1 MLWMMSRVQRR
12 RSTAPL
18 AILLAVIA
26 GVACFLW
33 QAHDLGRSCGYGPR
47 SGLPTFP
54 VVTALIVL
62 VACPTVIVGV
72 SAVLVERRRPSTVA
86 VLMTLAAVASAV
98 AFVIALFVFWSSRGC
113 FK

>member
-1 MLWMMSRVQRR
+1 MMSGMRR
-12 RSTAPL
+12 HRRTAAL
-18 AILLAVIA
+18 AILLAIIT

-33 QAHDLGRSCGYGPR
+33 QAHDLGRSCGYGPG

-54 VVTALIVL
+54 VVTALVVL
-62 VACPTVIVGV
+62 VASPTLIVGV
-72 SAVLVERRRPSTVA
+72 SAVIERRTPRAVA
-86 VLMTLAAVASAV
+86 GLMLLAAVAAAV